1 MYLVIRKN
9 SIILTLF
16 ICFITVFSIFC
27 INKATLMAKSDN
39 TNWGLSFKKTG
50 ETPVGNASPE
60 FLKNYN
66 SYYIGDT
73 NQKNIYL
80 TFDCGYENGYMP
92 KILEILKKH
101 DIKATF
107 FVVGSYI
114 KTNPELVKQM
124 VADGHIVGNHTM
136 NHPNMSKMSTLDEF
150 KNEIE
155 QVEKLFKE
163 CTGQEFKKYYRP
175 PQGIYS
181 TKNLEMAKELG
192 YKTIFW
198 SLAYVDWK
206 QDSQPDT
213 KTALEKIK
221 SRIHNGA
228 IILLH
233 STSKTNADILDTL
246 ITDLKSSGYTFKN
259 LDELA
264 K

>member
-1 MYLVIRKN
+1 
-9 SIILTLF
+9 
-16 ICFITVFSIFC
+16 
-27 INKATLMAKSDN
+27 
-39 TNWGLSFKKTG
+39 
-50 ETPVGNASPE
+50 
-60 FLKNYN
+60 
-66 SYYIGDT
+66 
-73 NQKNIYL
+73 
-80 TFDCGYENGYMP
+80 MP

-114 KTNPELVKQM
+114 KTNPDLVKQM
-124 VADGHIVGNHTM
+124 VAEGHIVGNHTM

-155 QVEKLFKE
+155 PVEKLFKE